1 MTAMP
6 GQPAAVTLRGPV
18 ADAVLAA
25 AVFAAVLVW
34 GGAHFDWLGRALAL
48 VCCLA
53 LLARRRFP
61 VPVAAFILAVLFGYY
76 PLSSA
81 DGPLMLVFVVAIYQ
95 AAAESHMVAAA
106 GLALVALIGFLVE
119 KDGSGTPHL
128 DSAAPLLLAGWFVA
142 AVAMGGVMHNR
153 SAYLREAEQRARDLE
168 ARQEQD
174 LRLRATQERLR
185 MARELHDVIG
195 HHISLISVQSG
206 AALHGLRSRSGD
218 VTDELTAIKATSGA
232 ALQEL
237 RATLGLLVQ
246 AGEVAPTS
254 PSPSLGRIPELVERA
269 RSVGLDVAL
278 VIDGTT
284 RPTAPEVE
292 LAGFR
297 IVQESLTN
305 VVKHAAATEA
315 LVRIRYEESAVT
327 IRVDDNGTG
336 GADANPG
343 SGSGLQ
349 GMAERVRTL
358 GGRFSAVARPGAG
371 FQVQVTLPCDRS
383 EQTT

>member
-1 MTAMP
+1 MP
-6 GQPAAVTLRGPV
+6 DPREAVTVRGHV

-25 AVFAAVLVW
+25 AVFAAILVW
-34 GGAHFDWLGRALAL
+34 GGTDFDWLGRALAL
-48 VCCLA
+48 VCSLA
-53 LLARRRFP
+53 LIGRRRFP
-61 VPVAAFILAVLFGYY
+61 VQVAVFILAVLFVYY

-81 DGPLMLVFVVAIYQ
+81 DGPLILVLVVAIYN
-95 AAAESHMVAAA
+95 AAAESHVVAAII
-106 GLALVALIGFLVE
+106 LALVALIGFLFD
-119 KDGSGTPHL
+119 KQDSGTPHL
-128 DSAAPLLLAGWFVA
+128 DSSAPLLLAGWFIA
-142 AVAMGGVMHNR
+142 AVAMGGVIHNR
-153 SAYLREAEQRARDLE
+153 SAYLREAEQRVRDLE

-185 MARELHDVIG
+185 MARDLHDVIG
-195 HHISLISVQSG
+195 HNISLISVQSG
-206 AALHGLRSRSGD
+206 AALHGLRKGPGD
-218 VTDELTAIKATSGA
+218 VTDELTAIKATSSE

-237 RATLGLLVQ
+237 RATLGLLAR
-246 AGEVAPTS
+246 AGEAAPMS
-254 PSPSLGRIPELVERA
+254 PSPSLDRIPELVDRA

-278 VIDGTT
+278 VVDGTP
-284 RPTAPEVE
+284 RETAPEVE

-305 VVKHAAATEA
+305 VVKHSAATEA
-315 LVRIRYEESAVT
+315 LVRIRYDDTAVT

-336 GADANPG
+336 GADADPG

-383 EQTT
+383 EQMT